1 MAKTESKNAKPSIQ
15 VIERMM
21 HLIDVLS
28 RHPVPATLKQLASE
42 TRLHPSTA
50 HRILGVMVDSRL
62 VDRVEP
68 GMYRLGIRL
77 VQLGSLVKS
86 RISVR
91 QEALPHMQALHREL
105 GETVNLS
112 VRRDDEVVYIERASE
127 GNTMM
132 RVVQIIGAH
141 APLHITAV
149 GKIFLAADTPQQ
161 VAGYVARSRL
171 ARYTGNTLTD
181 AQALERELARIRAQG
196 HACDN
201 EEAERGVCCVGAG
214 IYNDEGQLVAGLSV
228 SAPTERFNPAWAD
241 PVRKAA
247 GLISLALGHTPAR

>member
-1 MAKTESKNAKPSIQ
+1 MAAKTAKPSIQ

-21 HLIDVLS
+21 HLLDILS
-28 RHPVPATLKQLASE
+28 LHTVPATLKQLA
-42 TRLHPSTA
+42 TATKLHPSTA
-50 HRILGVMVDSRL
+50 HRILGVMVDNRL
-62 VDRVEP
+62 VDRIEP

-77 VQLGSLVKS
+77 VELGSLVKS

-91 QEALPHMQALHREL
+91 QEALPHMHELHQAL

-112 VRRDDEVVYIERASE
+112 VRRDDEVVYIERTSE

-149 GKIFLAADTPQQ
+149 GKIFLAADNAQR
-161 VAGYVARSRL
+161 VAEYVARSGL
-171 ARYTGNTLTD
+171 PRYTDNTLTD
-181 AQALERELARIRAQG
+181 AKKLAAELEDIRKRQYAF
-196 HACDN
+196 DD

-214 IYNDEGQLVAGLSV
+214 IHNDEGQIVAGLSV
-228 SAPTERFNPAWAD
+228 SAPTERFRKTWAEA
-241 PVRKAA
+241 VRQAAERISRAMGYQSSKA
-247 GLISLALGHTPAR
+247 